1 MELVRT
7 PDERFDDMAGWSL
20 EPTYVEVV
28 TDGDPT
34 PIRVATYTLGP
45 PEGEP
50 VLLLHGEPSWSYLYR
65 KVSRALADAGYRAVM
80 IDLVGFG
87 RSDKPTSM
95 EEHSF
100 ARHVEWIRQAAFEGL
115 GLSGVTIVGQDW
127 GGLIGLRL
135 AAENEDKVARIV
147 AANTGLPTGE
157 QQMPEIW
164 WRFKEVMTTAPEINI
179 GWFVASGCARG
190 LDEAGRAAYDAPFP
204 TSEYWAG
211 PRAMPSLVPTT
222 PDDPAAVAN
231 QAAWAVLQRW
241 EKPMLVAFSDSDP
254 ITADMGPIL
263 QRIVPGA
270 AGRTHPVIANAGHFL
285 QEDAG
290 DELGAE
296 IVSFLEASP
305 RG

>member
-7 PDERFDDMAGWSL
+7 PDERFDDLAGWAL
-20 EPTYVEVV
+20 EPTYVEV
-28 TDGDPT
+28 TTPGDAT
-34 PIRVATYTLGP
+34 PIRVATYSQGP
-45 PEGEP
+45 DDGEV

-65 KVSRALADAGYRAVM
+65 KVAGVVADAGYRAVM
-80 IDLVGFG
+80 VDLVGFG
-87 RSDKPTSM
+87 RSDKPI
-95 EEHSF
+95 EIADHSF
-100 ARHVEWIRQAAFEGL
+100 ARHVEWVRQAVFERL
-115 GLSGVTIVGQDW
+115 GLRDVTVVGQDW

-135 AAENEDKVARIV
+135 ATENEQLVSRIV

-179 GWFVASGCARG
+179 GWFVASGCAHG

-204 TSEYWAG
+204 SADFWAG

-222 PDDPAAVAN
+222 PSDPAAVAN
-231 QAAWAVLQRW
+231 QKAWSVLQRW
-241 EKPMLVAFSDSDP
+241 DKPMLVAFSDSDP

-263 QRIVPGA
+263 QRVVPGA
-270 AGRTHPVIANAGHFL
+270 AGREHPVIANAGHFL

-290 DELGAE
+290 EELGAA
-296 IVSFLEASP
+296 IVEFMVSTT
-305 RG
+305 